1 MSIDRIEEV
10 NKDIDHI
17 EHVEKFNPYHGK
29 DGRFAS
35 ANNHASFT
43 YSPGKSKAHDM
54 AIAREKERTAAAGNE
69 KERKTGLDLH
79 NALFESHTKIYNNLS
94 SDEQKAIKR
103 YMSSTGIKDNYA
115 KKGLLDDALNKAE
128 LNTNAILTRGVSDM
142 PTTMAEAKKMIGHKI
157 GTTVEGKPISTS
169 VKTTQNWGT
178 STLSIKADK
187 GTKGMYV
194 EVARQSKKAQ
204 QAQAKAAK
212 NGTVSGE
219 AEFLM
224 PSTTQLR
231 VTGVRMGSFNGK
243 DKIIYDT
250 EIIGQ

>member
-1 MSIDRIEEV
+1 MKYDHIEEV
-10 NKDIDHI
+10 NKSIDKI

-35 ANNHASFT
+35 ADNHASFT
-43 YSPGKSKAHDM
+43 YAPGKSKAHDN
-54 AIAREKERTAAAGNE
+54 AIAREKERQAEAK
-69 KERKTGLDLH
+69 KERKSGLELH
-79 NALFESHTKIYNNLS
+79 NALFDSHTKIYNDLS
-94 SDEQKAIKR
+94 DDEKKAIKR
-103 YMSSTGIKDNYA
+103 YMSSAGITDKYA
-115 KKGLLDDALNKAE
+115 KKDLLDGALNKAE
-128 LNTNAILTRGVSDM
+128 LNTDAILTRGVRDM
-142 PTTMAEAKKMIGHKI
+142 PTTIAEAKKMIGHEI

-204 QAQAKAAK
+204 QAQAQAAK
-212 NGTVSGE
+212 QGTVAGE
-219 AEFLM
+219 AEFLL
-224 PSTTQLR
+224 PSTTKLK

-250 EIIGQ
+250 EIVSQ